1 MILFTYKISLN
12 KDSLCLLKELEFC
25 GILHQNSESAATH
38 LNEIYF
44 NVEPWW
50 ESNLVTSALNRFKN
64 QALASSDM
72 TIDFLN
78 SLIQN

>member
-1 MILFTYKISLN
+1 MILYTYKISSN

-25 GILHQNSESAATH
+25 GILHLNLESAATH

-44 NVEPWW
+44 NVESWW